1 MQNTVSGTSFVTF
14 RDEDLTVDWIIT
26 RGRMPALNEPG
37 EADTIEVTDVLIDLD
52 GAPAPCPD
60 ALYEAF
66 VQDMAAL
73 EDLMET
79 AIEEAIRQKEEAFD
93 LTM

>member
-26 RGRMPALNEPG
+26 RGRIPALNEPD

-52 GAPAPCPD
+52 GAPAPCSD

-73 EDLMET
+73 EYLMET
-79 AIEEAIRQKEEAFD
+79 AIEEAIQQKEDAFN

>member
-1 MQNTVSGTSFVTF
+1 MPQTVSGTSHVSY

-37 EADTIEVTDVLIDLD
+37 EADTIEVTGILIDLD
-52 GAPAPCPD
+52 GAPALCPD
-60 ALYEAF
+60 AFYEAF

-79 AIEEAIRQKEEAFD
+79 AIEEAIRQKEDAFD

>member
-1 MQNTVSGTSFVTF
+1 MHNTISGTTYFTY
-14 RDEDLTVDWIIT
+14 RDQDLTVDWIIT
-26 RGRMPALNEPG
+26 RGRMPALNAPG
-37 EADTIEVTDVLIDLD
+37 EADTIEVTDILIDLD

-79 AIEEAIRQKEEAFD
+79 AIDEVIQQKEDAFN